1 MSALAPLWPLGHSP
15 KGLAVSSATS
25 LPVPKVHQAF
35 GKQITEQNGPRLDS
49 PCPWKKVSRAGRLLG
64 PVWDPGKYAC
74 PSTSVPS
81 SALIC
86 PHEPF

>member
-49 PCPWKKVSRAGRLLG
+49 PCPWTKVSRAGRLLG
-64 PVWDPGKYAC
+64 PLSGTLG
-74 PSTSVPS
+74 SM
-81 SALIC
+81 SALA
-86 PHEPF
+86 PLSLAQP